1 MANYMEQVAHMLG
14 VELEEEFKLKD
25 GIFKTAQDD
34 AAKISKDEIFKITK
48 DGMYGMFK
56 YSEYSCDWNP
66 AHWLLS
72 GILRGRYE
80 IVKKPIL
87 DEVEKEYLS
96 GIIKPFR
103 KQVVSICKLDSENYE
118 CIVIKYRNISGYTMT
133 MCFPDFKKG
142 TLYKGMEAEKRY
154 SLEDLGI

>member
-1 MANYMEQVAHMLG
+1 MNYMEQVAHMLG

-34 AAKISKDEIFKITK
+34 TAKISKDEIFKITK
-48 DGMYGMFK
+48 DGMYGMFN

-87 DEVEKEYLS
+87 DEAERRYLKNV
-96 GIIKPFR
+96 IKPFR
-103 KQVVSICKLDSENYE
+103 DEIVFITKSEWCKEEY
-118 CIVIKYRNISGYTMT
+118 ITIA
-133 MCFPDFKKG
+133 FKKDEDMNFPYFEKN
-142 TLYKGMEAEKRY
+142 TMYKGMEIKKEY
-154 SLEDLGI
+154 TLDDLGL